1 MARREGLGGT
11 PLDNRSTAMQLR
23 SVALAALLVATFSA
37 QADTVALWDFNTYSC
52 STGCTTPPKATQ
64 TANGGVLSAVGGV
77 TFTSAGGSGTGSAF
91 NSTTYAAQGT
101 GNLTRGIQFMIDTS
115 GYTDL
120 VLTFAQRNSNTAS
133 AWTTLQYTVDGST
146 WQTATT
152 FQMPAASATT
162 FVNGLTYD
170 FTSIAA
176 ANNNADFGIRFLAS
190 FAPGTSAYVATAAG
204 QSYATGG
211 TIRYDNVL
219 LSGDAL
225 PDVPVDPIPEPQTYA
240 LMLAG
245 LAAVGL
251 MARRRRAA

>member
-1 MARREGLGGT
+1 
-11 PLDNRSTAMQLR
+11 MQIR
-23 SVALAALLVATFSA
+23 SVALAALLATALSA

-64 TANGGVLSAVGGV
+64 TANGGSLSAVGGV
-77 TFTSAGGSGTGSAF
+77 TFTSAAGSGTGSAF
-91 NSTTYAAQGT
+91 NTTSYPTQGA
-101 GNLTRGIQFMIDTS
+101 GNLTRGIQFLIDTT

-133 AWTTLQYTVDGST
+133 AWTMLQYTVDGSN
-146 WQTATT
+146 WLNATT

-170 FTSIAA
+170 FSSIVS
-176 ANNNADFGIRFLAS
+176 ANNNADFGIRFVTT
-190 FAPGTSAYVATAAG
+190 FVPGTSAYVATAAG
-204 QSYATGG
+204 QTYAAGG

-219 LSGDAL
+219 LSGTAI
-225 PDVPVDPIPEPQTYA
+225 PDVPVDPAPIPEPQTYA

-251 MARRRRAA
+251 IARRRTR